1 MTVRGEV
8 IHLNIVPWVGKRP
21 RLISRKLVRR
31 VLRVL
36 LILVLAL
43 IIFLVAAQ
51 PVVAAAV
58 SSTS

>member
-1 MTVRGEV
+1 MTIHSEV
-8 IHLNIVPWVGKRP
+8 IHLHIVPWVGKRP
-21 RLISRKLVRR
+21 RLISNKLARR

-43 IIFLVAAQ
+43 IIFLVVAQ

-58 SSTS
+58 PSVG

>member
-1 MTVRGEV
+1 MTIRSEV

-21 RLISRKLVRR
+21 RLISNKLTRR

-43 IIFLVAAQ
+43 IIFLVVAQ

-58 SSTS
+58 PSVG

>member
-21 RLISRKLVRR
+21 RLISNKLTRR

-36 LILVLAL
+36 LILALAL

-58 SSTS
+58 PCMS